1 MFAFKK
7 SPKKCNNVKQEI
19 LSANDNFFKEFI
31 DVSGESLNKLVSDW
45 LVGMMHQEY
54 P

>member
-7 SPKKCNNVKQEI
+7 SPRKCINVTHEI
-19 LSANDNFFKEFI
+19 MSGGNFFLEFI
-31 DVSGESLNKLVSDW
+31 DVSGKPLNKLVSDW

-54 P
+54 S